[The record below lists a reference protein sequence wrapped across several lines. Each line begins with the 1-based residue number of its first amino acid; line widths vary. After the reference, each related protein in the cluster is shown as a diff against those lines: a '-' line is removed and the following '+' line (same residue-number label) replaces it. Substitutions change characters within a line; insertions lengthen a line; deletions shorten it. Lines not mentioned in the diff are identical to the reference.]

1 MKMYQ
6 PAMFAMHVLLGAQLA
21 ACEGGS
27 SGGAEGTETQATT
40 SATEAPDPGLTEASE
55 PGTSGGLDDAGGADA
70 SGGAETSGGS
80 DTSGDDS
87 NGDDTSNG
95 PPDDSSE
102 INAYIKGLGHLSVA
116 PPAPAQQIEC
126 EGDQCLEDGE
136 KDDYTCDYTH
146 YTVTENYDDFVAF
159 QPNSAAL
166 WPGSIV
172 EGEDASQGLLTAI
185 GLPRAPLTFSVSL
198 PGLANSTGHLEAP
211 TLSTFRNELEKVA
224 GDFMGETPAS
234 LSFELRQVFSEAE
247 LSLALKTSVKW
258 PGGSNISAMF
268 SLDTEQSKTHVV
280 ANFVQSYFT
289 VDMDTPLQPAD
300 LFSPE
305 VTVEQLGDFM
315 AVDNPPMYVQSMTYG
330 RRAVFSIESTHS
342 AEEVQAALDVTIKA
356 GVEGYGEVD
365 LKTKKVLSESTMQV
379 FVQGGSAEDGIHVV
393 DGFEG
398 LMTFIKNGAEYSSD
412 SPAAVIAYKLAYL
425 DNYGTRFA
433 YTTDFAESDCTL
445 TPDKVRVAVDEI
457 YFHANGCDW
466 KDTNCNQTYKI
477 WAETSAS
484 PGTKH
489 TLASQDV
496 SIKIGDGQTI
506 NLGAIKDFV
515 LPDEN
520 GSWLTVGFSAEED
533 GLTVSAEKTFE
544 YQNGWQGLGQQGIT
558 GKTPKKA
565 DEDLDVTVSFKVSEL

>member
-70 SGGAETSGGS
+70 SGGAGTSGS
-80 DTSGDDS
+80 NTSEDPTGNDM
-87 NGDDTSNG
+87 
-95 PPDDSSE
+95 PDDSSE
-102 INAYIKGLGHLSVA
+102 INAYIKGLGHLTIA

-126 EGDQCLEDGE
+126 EGDQCLQDGE
-136 KDDYTCDYTH
+136 KGDYTCDYTH

-159 QPNSAAL
+159 GPNSATL

-172 EGEDASQGLLTAI
+172 EGEDASHGMLTSI

-211 TLSTFRNELEKVA
+211 TLSAYRNELEKVA
-224 GDFMGETPAS
+224 GNFMGTTPAS
-234 LSFELRQVFSEAE
+234 MSFELRQVFSEAE

-268 SLDTEQSKTHVV
+268 SLDTEQSKTHIV
-280 ANFVQSYFT
+280 ANFVQAYYT

-305 VTVEQLGDFM
+305 VSVEQLGDFM

-356 GVEGYGEVD
+356 GPEGKGEVD
-365 LKTKKVLSESTMQV
+365 FKTTKVLNESTMQV
-379 FVQGGSAEDGIHVV
+379 FVQGGSAEDGIHAV
-393 DGFEG
+393 DGFDG
-398 LMTFIKNGAEYSSD
+398 FMTYIEKGAGYSST

-433 YTTDFAESDCTL
+433 YATDFAESDCTL
-445 TPDKVRVAVDEI
+445 TPADKVKIFVDKI
-457 YFHANGCDW
+457 YFHSNGCGVELYCD
-466 KDTNCNQTYKI
+466 NTYEI
-477 WAETSAS
+477 WAVSSNGEKCDIAAKLEPSKINDKTTIQLGKTCEFTIPDDPSSEFTVQFTS
-484 PGTKH
+484 
-489 TLASQDV
+489 Q
-496 SIKIGDGQTI
+496 
-506 NLGAIKDFV
+506 
-515 LPDEN
+515 
-520 GSWLTVGFSAEED
+520 ED
-533 GLTVSAEKTFE
+533 KKAVSAKKTFK
-544 YQNGWQGLGQQGIT
+544 YQNGWVDFGDHVIT
-558 GKTPKKA
+558 GKNDKGWGDP
-565 DEDLDVTVSFKVSEL
+565 LDVSVFFKVLEL

>member
-70 SGGAETSGGS
+70 SGDAGTSGGS
-80 DTSGDDS
+80 DTAGDDS
-87 NGDDTSNG
+87 TGDDTSNE

-102 INAYIKGLGHLSVA
+102 INAYIKGLGHLTV
-116 PPAPAQQIEC
+116 PPSAPAQQIEC
-126 EGDQCLEDGE
+126 EGDQCLQDGE
-136 KDDYTCDYTH
+136 KGDYTCDYTY
-146 YTVTENYDDFVAF
+146 YTATENYDDFVAF

-211 TLSTFRNELEKVA
+211 TLSTYRNELEKVA

-247 LSLALKTSVKW
+247 LSLALKTSVNW

-356 GVEGYGEVD
+356 GVEGDGKVD

-379 FVQGGSAEDGIHVV
+379 FVQGGSAEDGIHAV

-398 LMTFIKNGAEYSSD
+398 LMTYIKGGAKYSAD
-412 SPAAVIAYKLAYL
+412 SPASVIAYKLAYL

-445 TPDKVRVAVDEI
+445 TPADKVKVFVDKI
-457 YFHANGCDW
+457 YFHSNGCS
-466 KDTNCNQTYKI
+466 KFETCQNIYEI
-477 WAETSAS
+477 WAVASNGEQCNIAAQKNPSKIQDGTTIQLGETCEFTIPDDPTSEF
-484 PGTKH
+484 TVQF
-489 TLASQDV
+489 TSQ
-496 SIKIGDGQTI
+496 
-506 NLGAIKDFV
+506 
-515 LPDEN
+515 
-520 GSWLTVGFSAEED
+520 ED
-533 GLTVSAEKTFE
+533 KKAVSAKKTFK
-544 YQNGWQGLGQQGIT
+544 YQNGWVDFGDHVIT
-558 GKTPKKA
+558 GKNDKGWGDP
-565 DEDLDVTVSFKVSEL
+565 LDVSVFFKVLEL